1 MTVKELIKK
10 LEQYDPDLDVWVAD
24 ECAEEATIFSFPLAG
39 VQVNKKPS
47 DFINNTNSDFVLMIR
62 WNDYYEEFAPYYIHH
77 YSEAKQQEIRDC
89 GYLIKED
96 GSICWSQEQV
106 DRIHREGAELF
117 EKLKNDSRMPATPM
131 DD

>member
-24 ECAEEATIFSFPLAG
+24 EIEGNSCPMTGISIY
-39 VQVNKKPS
+39 KKPS
-47 DFINNTNSDFVLMIR
+47 DMIVGGSLVDALYIR
-62 WNDYYEEFAPYYIHH
+62 WSDDYEEHKYYIHH
-77 YSEAKQQEIRDC
+77 YSEAKQKEIRDC

-96 GSICWSQEQV
+96 GLICWSQEQI
-106 DRIHREGAELF
+106 DRIKKEGNELY
-117 EKLKNDSRMPATPM
+117 EKLMKDPRHEPATSM